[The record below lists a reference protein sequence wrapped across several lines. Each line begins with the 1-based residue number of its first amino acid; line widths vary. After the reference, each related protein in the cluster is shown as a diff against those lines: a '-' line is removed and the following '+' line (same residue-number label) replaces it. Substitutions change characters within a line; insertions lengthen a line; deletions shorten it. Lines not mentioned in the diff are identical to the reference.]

1 MSELEFLKPINSV
14 LLNALYNLATP
25 YLGKKVIFHSETE
38 VPDLDKIEIAILG
51 VLENRGEGNENKNHN
66 LDDFRMQ
73 LYSLFPGN
81 WSQSI
86 ADLGDLLPGET
97 LEDTYFAL
105 KEICAGLIRRKII
118 PIVIGGTQDLTYAI
132 YRSYD
137 SLEQMVN
144 LAVIDNKFDL
154 MISEKTHPKESYLNR
169 IILEEPN
176 NLFSFSNIGYQTYF
190 NSQEQLDL
198 LEKLYFDAFRLGEI
212 IKDHTIAEPILRDAD
227 IVSFDMNAVKS
238 ETSGN
243 LKEFNP
249 NGFDGIQICTLARY
263 SGISDKVSCFS
274 VFNHQYSKNESI
286 LLSQIV
292 WYFIEGV
299 HLRSQEY
306 PFGSHFNYFKY
317 IVPIEDEE
325 LIFYKSD
332 KTDRWWIEIPKINK
346 NYNNSATN
354 SLLPCSKEDYLAACN
369 QEYPERYWK
378 AQRKQIV

>member
-1 MSELEFLKPINSV
+1 MSELEFLKPINSD
-14 LLNALYNLATP
+14 LLNALYNFATP
-25 YLGKKVIFHSETE
+25 SLGKKVNFHSVTD
-38 VPDLDKIEIAILG
+38 VPDLDKIDIAILG
-51 VLENRGEGNENKNHN
+51 VLENRGNGNENQDAN
-66 LDDFRMQ
+66 LDEFRLQ
-73 LYSLFPGN
+73 FYSLFPGN

-86 ADLGDLLPGET
+86 ADLGDLLAGET

-105 KEICAGLIRRKII
+105 KEICASLIKRKII

-154 MISEKTHPKESYLNR
+154 MISEQTQPKESYLNR

-212 IKDHTIAEPILRDAD
+212 ISDHTIAEPILRDSD
-227 IVSFDMNAVKS
+227 IVSLDMNAVKS
-238 ETSGN
+238 ESSGN

-274 VFNHQYSKNESI
+274 VFNHQYSKNESV

-299 HLRSQEY
+299 HLRSHEY
-306 PFGSHFNYFKY
+306 PFGSHSNYFKY
-317 IVPIEDEE
+317 IVPIDDEE

-332 KTDRWWIEIPKINK
+332 KTERWWIEIPKIN
-346 NYNNSATN
+346 NIYNNTATN

-378 AQRKQIV
+378 AQRKRIV

>member
-1 MSELEFLKPINSV
+1 MSELEFLKPINSD

-25 YLGKKVIFHSETE
+25 YLGKKVIFHSATD
-38 VPDLDKIEIAILG
+38 VPDLDKIDIAILG
-51 VLENRGEGNENKNHN
+51 VLENRGNGNENQDAN
-66 LDDFRMQ
+66 LDNFRLQ
-73 LYSLFPGN
+73 FYSLFPGN

-86 ADLGDLLPGET
+86 ADLGDLLAGET

-105 KEICAGLIRRKII
+105 KEICASLIKRKII

-154 MISEKTHPKESYLNR
+154 MISEQTQPKESYLNR

-212 IKDHTIAEPILRDAD
+212 ISDHTIAEPILRDSD
-227 IVSFDMNAVKS
+227 LVSLDMNAVKS
-238 ETSGN
+238 ESSGN
-243 LKEFNP
+243 VKEFNP

-274 VFNHQYSKNESI
+274 VFNHQYSKNESV
-286 LLSQIV
+286 LLSQII

-299 HLRSQEY
+299 HLRSHEY
-306 PFGSHFNYFKY
+306 PFGSHSNYFKY
-317 IVPIEDEE
+317 IVPIDDEE

-332 KTDRWWIEIPKINK
+332 KTERWWIEIPKIN
-346 NYNNSATN
+346 NIYNNTATN

>member
-1 MSELEFLKPINSV
+1 MSELEFLKPINSD

-25 YLGKKVIFHSETE
+25 YLGKKVIFHSATD
-38 VPDLDKIEIAILG
+38 VPDLDKIDIAILG
-51 VLENRGEGNENKNHN
+51 VLENRGNGNENQDAN
-66 LDDFRMQ
+66 LDNFRLQ
-73 LYSLFPGN
+73 FYSLFPGN

-86 ADLGDLLPGET
+86 ADLGDLLAGET

-105 KEICAGLIRRKII
+105 KEICASLIKRKII

-154 MISEKTHPKESYLNR
+154 MISEQTQPKESYLNR

-212 IKDHTIAEPILRDAD
+212 ISDHTIAEPILRDSD
-227 IVSFDMNAVKS
+227 IVSLDMNAVKS
-238 ETSGN
+238 ESSGN

-249 NGFDGIQICTLARY
+249 NGFDGIHICTLARY

-274 VFNHQYSKNESI
+274 VFNHQYSKNESV

-299 HLRSQEY
+299 HLRSHEY
-306 PFGSHFNYFKY
+306 PYGSHSNYFKY
-317 IVPIEDEE
+317 IVPIDDEE

-332 KTDRWWIEIPKINK
+332 KTERWWIEIPKIN
-346 NYNNSATN
+346 NIYNNSATN